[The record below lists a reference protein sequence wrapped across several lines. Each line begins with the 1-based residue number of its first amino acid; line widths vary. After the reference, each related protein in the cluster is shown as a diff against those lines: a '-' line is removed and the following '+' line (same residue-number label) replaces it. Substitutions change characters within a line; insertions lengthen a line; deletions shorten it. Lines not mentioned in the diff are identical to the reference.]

1 MGGLVDSFAFGT
13 NIGNKNECDEKFT
26 AHFDPSHIFL
36 FAFSTFSL
44 LLFLVFVFALISSL
58 INV

>member
-44 LLFLVFVFALISSL
+44 LLVLVFVLL
-58 INV
+58 